1 MTRLILPLCVI
12 LLNCALSDVIPNVTE
27 SPSIGLIKPHK
38 DLSIWIADNQVN
50 NLFWMCELFIIG
62 FVQTKFF
69 SGIHHIMIHVVANGV
84 VMPYLLDR
92 NMETHLPVIPS
103 EVEEVSV
110 GRCRHRLMIY

>member
-1 MTRLILPLCVI
+1 MGLSSLTKTSQYGLQTIRLTICF
-12 LLNCALSDVIPNVTE
+12 E
-27 SPSIGLIKPHK
+27 SVN
-38 DLSIWIADNQVN
+38 DLSSG
-50 NLFWMCELFIIG
+50 LL
-62 FVQTKFF
+62 VQTKFF

-110 GRCRHRLMIY
+110 G